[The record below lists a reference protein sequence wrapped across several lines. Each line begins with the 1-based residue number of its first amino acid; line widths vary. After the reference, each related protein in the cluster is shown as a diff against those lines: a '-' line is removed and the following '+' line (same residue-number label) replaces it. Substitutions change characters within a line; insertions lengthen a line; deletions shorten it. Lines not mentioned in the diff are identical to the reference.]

1 MPDRCSLEHLRVP
14 GLTFKILFVF
24 TKSIAV
30 QRLRS
35 FFSRLAWLLRRFCLV
50 KSVEVATDTAKR
62 LLPAY
67 CSDEHTGCVAA
78 TQLQLS
84 NDLSF

>member
-1 MPDRCSLEHLRVP
+1 ML
-14 GLTFKILFVF
+14 KIPFVF

-30 QRLRS
+30 QRLRG
-35 FFSRLAWLLRRFCLV
+35 FLGRVTPVVRRFNLT

-67 CSDEHTGCVAA
+67 CSDEHTGCVAG
-78 TQLQLS
+78 TQLHLS
-84 NDLSF
+84 IDLYF